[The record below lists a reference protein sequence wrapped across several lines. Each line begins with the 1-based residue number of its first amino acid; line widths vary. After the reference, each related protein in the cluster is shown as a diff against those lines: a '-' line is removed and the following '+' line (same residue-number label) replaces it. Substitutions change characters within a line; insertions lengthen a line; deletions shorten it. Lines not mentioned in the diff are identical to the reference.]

1 MGVAPQLPR
10 ARAIVLSFWTLAAL
24 LAFAFVLGG
33 SSREDTAT
41 IVLLRPLSVIALVI
55 GLMTLSAEAVA
66 RYRALLISAGVVVGL
81 MLLQTI
87 PLPPAIW
94 TALPGRE
101 VAAQAAQVGGF
112 PQPWRPIAMVPWRA
126 WNTIFAMVAPIAA
139 LVLAVQLDTRRR
151 EHLVLVIIAL
161 IILSMLWAAVQVA
174 AGYPA
179 GLQLHHQS
187 LASVPLGFFANRN
200 HFAALLACA
209 LPLMALLATAPTENA
224 RFKAFRVA
232 IAATLTVAMLLMSL
246 LTGSRA
252 GLVLAC
258 VALLAVPLMLRT
270 ERRGRRD
277 RARGIGRR
285 VAIGFGV
292 LLTAGVVAV
301 AILFARAESV
311 TRLTSLG
318 DDELRWQFWGPILGI
333 VWHYFPIGSGVGSFV
348 EVYQIGEPQSVLGPT
363 YLNHAHNDAIEWA
376 LETGLV
382 GIGLLAVL
390 VFGWGRQARR
400 LLSRSIEGDSNVLL
414 ARCGVVITFLL
425 GLASLVDYPLRTPA
439 LACIFVISGVW
450 MAGATGGDRRADRAR
465 GR

>member
-1 MGVAPQLPR
+1 MAVAPQLPR

-24 LAFAFVLGG
+24 LAFVFVLGG
-33 SSREDTAT
+33 SSREDTPT
-41 IVLLRPLSVIALVI
+41 IILLRPLSAIALTI
-55 GLMTLSAEAVA
+55 GLMTLSAESVA
-66 RYRALLISAGVVVGL
+66 RYRRLLIGVGVLVAL
-81 MLLQTI
+81 MLVQVI
-87 PLPPAIW
+87 PLPPVIW
-94 TALPGRE
+94 TALPGRD

-126 WNTIFAMVAPIAA
+126 WNTIFAMMAPVAA

-161 IILSMLWAAVQVA
+161 VILSMLWAAVQVA

-179 GLQLHHQS
+179 GLQVHQQNI
-187 LASVPLGFFANRN
+187 ANVPLGFFANRN

-209 LPLMALLATAPTENA
+209 LPLMALVATAPTENA

-232 IAATLTVAMLLMSL
+232 IAIALSAAMLLMSL

-252 GLVLAC
+252 GLVLAL

-270 ERRGRRD
+270 ERRGKRD
-277 RARGIGRR
+277 RTRGVGRM

-292 LLTAGVVAV
+292 LLTVGVVAV

-318 DDELRWQFWGPILGI
+318 SDELRWQFWGPILGM
-333 VWHYFPIGSGVGSFV
+333 VWHYFPIGSGIGSFV
-348 EVYQIGEPQSVLGPT
+348 EVYQVSEPQSVLGPT

-376 LETGLV
+376 LEA
-382 GIGLLAVL
+382 GLLGILLLAAAVIA
-390 VFGWGRQARR
+390 WGRQAGR
-400 LLSRSIEGDSNVLL
+400 LMARSIQGDSNVLL
-414 ARCGVVITFLL
+414 ARCGVVITFVL

-439 LACIFVISGVW
+439 LACVFVISGVW
-450 MAGATGGDRRADRAR
+450 MAGAGAGNRRVDRATVL
-465 GR
+465 